1 MIVVCTSKPFDGL
14 FYYSYEYS
22 RCLDVPLVIITYPGF
37 SEQDYINSIQSKYTI
52 YKDVYF
58 DFTPIN
64 ETAFILGRS
73 ALTLAYLN
81 RNQYTYDQLLTLHLL
96 FGNQLIS
103 VYSENHPVE
112 YENALKYFNPIKVR
126 DLCDYDVYPNG
137 VGDHFEKRVNFEI
150 YKEPVPDV
158 QFENLFLGTNKKY
171 YETVEQVLPT
181 VLGTYGILTCN
192 GEFVNKNLNNI
203 FAPVENLLGLFN
215 TYVYTKSTFD
225 PAPRLIQECMYFGKK
240 ILYNRNRSIRDG
252 GSVYYARKIKKPTV
266 EQLNDII

>member
-1 MIVVCTSKPFDGL
+1 M
-14 FYYSYEYS
+14 
-22 RCLDVPLVIITYPGF
+22 
-37 SEQDYINSIQSKYTI
+37 
-52 YKDVYF
+52 
-58 DFTPIN
+58 
-64 ETAFILGRS
+64 
-73 ALTLAYLN
+73 
-81 RNQYTYDQLLTLHLL
+81 
-96 FGNQLIS
+96 
-103 VYSENHPVE
+103 
-112 YENALKYFNPIKVR
+112 R

-225 PAPRLIQECMYFGKK
+225 PAPRLIQECMYFEKK
-240 ILYNRNRSIRDG
+240 ILYNRDRSIRDG